1 LVDLHHN
8 TTIFKI
14 ITCIASEI
22 IAIVL
27 LCPGTCIPFVSFEG
41 HKDKIADRI
50 VNLATF
56 RYVVA
61 IFNCQCPLS
70 VGTNALLSI
79 YRISAP
85 DDSGTALSRTKVHA
99 FREMLSSTGTKEQ
112 DADAKKRML
121 LEDAVLLHKRKE
133 WVLEMLPRAL
143 GAER

>member
-1 LVDLHHN
+1 M
-8 TTIFKI
+8 
-14 ITCIASEI
+14 
-22 IAIVL
+22 L
-27 LCPGTCIPFVSFEG
+27 LCPGTCIPSVSFEG

-61 IFNCQCPLS
+61 TFNCQCPLS

-79 YRISAP
+79 YRISAS
-85 DDSGTALSRTKVHA
+85 DDSGTALLRTKVHA
-99 FREMLSSTGTKEQ
+99 FREMLSSPGEEQ

-121 LEDAVLLHKRKE
+121 LEDAVLLQKQKE